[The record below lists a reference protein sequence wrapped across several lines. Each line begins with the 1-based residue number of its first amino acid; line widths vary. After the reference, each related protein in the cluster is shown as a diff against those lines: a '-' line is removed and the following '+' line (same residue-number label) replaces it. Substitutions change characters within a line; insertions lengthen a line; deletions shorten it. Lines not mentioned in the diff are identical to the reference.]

1 MLYYG
6 DIDELENDIGRV
18 DAYMAEYLHD
28 TSMNPMLNAVLETII
43 ATKGKK
49 VRPLLLLLAGRFGPQ
64 WPESRDRLCKMAAC
78 IEMIHMA
85 SLIHD
90 DIVDD
95 APTRRGRETV
105 QSRFGKDMAVYAGDF
120 VMSRILYYLFREA
133 TPETGMLL
141 AKTVESMCYGEMCQ
155 LTCNFNTET
164 TMSDYLSNIY
174 GKTASL
180 FIATCRIGAAES
192 GCGVQST
199 EVFSEIGK
207 HIGYLFQLRDDLLNF
222 VSNVQREGKP
232 VFTDFLNGTYTLPI
246 LHTLGHPHHGSR
258 LKEMLRAASFGGAS
272 AIELEEIRSLIIQC
286 KGIEFT
292 RSMIR
297 AHAAEAR
304 ELLTNL
310 PRKQAARGIR
320 AMLDYLEGE

>member
-6 DIDELENDIGRV
+6 NIEEIENDIERV

-28 TSMNPMLNAVLETII
+28 TSRNPMLNAVLETII

-64 WPESRDRLCKMAAC
+64 WPGSRDRLCKMGAC

-95 APTRRGRETV
+95 APMRRGRETV
-105 QSRFGKDMAVYAGDF
+105 QSRFGKDMAVYAGDY

-164 TMSDYLSNIY
+164 TKSDYLNNIY

-192 GCGVQST
+192 GCGVQSV

-222 VSNVQREGKP
+222 VSNVKREGKP

-246 LHTLGHPHHGSR
+246 LHTLSHPQHGSR
-258 LKEMLRAASFGGAS
+258 LKEMLQTVGLGGS
-272 AIELEEIRSLIIQC
+272 STFELEEIRKLIIQC
-286 KGIEFT
+286 QGIEFT
-292 RSMIR
+292 RSMMK
-297 AHAAEAR
+297 AHAADAR
-304 ELLTNL
+304 ELLATL
-310 PRKQAARGIR
+310 PRKQAARGIY
-320 AMLDYLEGE
+320 AVLDYLEGE